1 MSNSDDEQTRWRH
14 DYDQRQYRRML
25 ERLEAFEAGDRD
37 EAHLVA
43 DLTTLLSVLEE
54 EIDQRWVDE
63 FSGLCCELEVISAL
77 SIHRGEKVL
86 PHEDMRRACE
96 IAGQLKRIVLP
107 KIDSDSQADHE

>member
-25 ERLEAFEAGDRD
+25 ERLEAFEIGDL
-37 EAHLVA
+37 HMFQLVG
-43 DLTTLLSVLEE
+43 DLETLLTVLEDE
-54 EIDQRWVDE
+54 VDEGWAGE
-63 FSGLCCELEVISAL
+63 FSGLCCELEVIRAFSL
-77 SIHRGEKVL
+77 DRGDKVL
-86 PHEDMRRACE
+86 SDEDMRRSRE